1 MKTIK
6 FTEER
11 EFDYGDGPVLHKI
24 GDVVSLRDD
33 KAQRWITRGVA
44 YQLTDKEIKAE
55 GKRNDNAMESSA
67 DVAGADSGD
76 SGERSVDVPQG
87 DAGAPAP
94 APARKT
100 AGSRR
105 Q

>member
-11 EFDYGDGPVLHKI
+11 EFDYGDGVVLHKV

-44 YQLTDKEIKAE
+44 FQLTDKEIKVE
-55 GKRNDNAMESSA
+55 RDDKPVVSSA
-67 DVAGADSGD
+67 DVAGEDSSGD
-76 SGERSVDVPQG
+76 GERAVDVPASG
-87 DAGAPAP
+87 DAPSRFASPAKHKGG
-94 APARKT
+94 RHK
-100 AGSRR
+100 
-105 Q
+105 